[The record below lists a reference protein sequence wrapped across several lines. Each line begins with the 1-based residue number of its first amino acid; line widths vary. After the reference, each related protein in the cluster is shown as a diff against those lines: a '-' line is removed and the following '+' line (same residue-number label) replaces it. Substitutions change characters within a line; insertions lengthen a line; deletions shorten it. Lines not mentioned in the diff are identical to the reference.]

1 MTSVTLSEKLRKRLK
16 RLAAQYDTTQGAIIE
31 MALNI
36 MEGKESNTKN
46 VSKKDDEIKEFL
58 NNISQEVRKKDPRLK
73 KIHETL
79 EADGVSI
86 DDVISYS
93 WDTDENFIGQ

>member
-31 MALNI
+31 MALNM

-46 VSKKDDEIKEFL
+46 VSKKDDEIKDFL

-73 KIHETL
+73 KIHEIL
-79 EADGVSI
+79 EADGISI
-86 DDVISYS
+86 DEVISYS